1 MKLIDADKIGLT
13 DVELIMCEGS
23 YKKVLEALIRNIQ
36 QQPAI
41 DAVPVVR
48 CEYCEHWD
56 ASWKCSDGSD
66 DHYCYMADRVT
77 DREYFCRDGE
87 RKEEQCPED

>member
-13 DVELIMCEGS
+13 DLELIMCEGS

-41 DAVPVVR
+41 DAVPIVR
-48 CEYCEHWD
+48 CEFCKHWEREEE
-56 ASWKCSDGSD
+56 SRCGNNF
-66 DHYCYMADRVT
+66 HFCFMNGLVT
-77 DREYFCRDGE
+77 DGTYFCKDGE
-87 RKEEQCPED
+87 TEGSQCQED